1 MEWKSTKSDTPD
13 LLCSAEFTSRYPET
27 NEKVFSELMAN
38 EMSDEWKLEPSIKSK
53 KVRIDG
59 MIRLARSFINEILI
73 QILWRLMLKIYYS
86 KSFEKVRY
94 RYFATDK
101 AGSEVVVAT
110 IFNFYRIYRNEAQS
124 ISVIVK
130 TMEKLDE
137 RNAILTLI
145 ASTVSVCTLT
155 EK

>member
-1 MEWKSTKSDTPD
+1 MRLT
-13 LLCSAEFTSRYPET
+13 LR
-27 NEKVFSELMAN
+27 
-38 EMSDEWKLEPSIKSK
+38 IHHSK
-53 KVRIDG
+53 
-59 MIRLARSFINEILI
+59 N
-73 QILWRLMLKIYYS
+73 
-86 KSFEKVRY
+86 FEKVRY

-101 AGSEVVVAT
+101 EGSEVVVAI
-110 IFNFYRIYRNEAQS
+110 IFNFYRFYGNKTGN

-130 TMEKLDE
+130 SMEKLDE